1 VFFAHGFLELD
12 AEGSS
17 GKVQASTFCTESAV
31 DLDIEEPRARVFL
44 NTGSSEDK
52 LDSWYLT
59 SGTTHHMIGHHELF
73 TNLDCKSR
81 GTVKF
86 SDASKVEILGVGSI
100 IFEVKTDE
108 HWVLHDVY
116 YILLLHNLIMSL
128 GQLDEGSSDR

>member
-1 VFFAHGFLELD
+1 
-12 AEGSS
+12 
-17 GKVQASTFCTESAV
+17 
-31 DLDIEEPRARVFL
+31 
-44 NTGSSEDK
+44 
-52 LDSWYLT
+52 
-59 SGTTHHMIGHHELF
+59 MIGHHELF